1 MVKNRNYNIDLFKGI
16 AAIGIIFIHTV
27 FWSGES
33 YAPDWIR
40 SLSLLIDVPLFIF
53 ISGISFSFHESIIKM
68 LKGFLKLW
76 KIFILF
82 LILYYSLT
90 FFIDYDNFTLSNIVK
105 SIFFSFPGN
114 SRLYVVGG
122 SFWLVYMYFTVSL
135 IASAIITVY
144 NRHFKSLDNFKYILL
159 FSFFIYGMKLYYPSF
174 FFLDIQ
180 TLFYLF
186 IYLLGYY
193 FSKIK
198 IDGKTFVILEFLTL
212 TILYFLTRH
221 NDYGFNMMQTAKF
234 AYHINYMVY
243 SMIAI
248 LVVTY
253 FKDVLKIKKKN
264 ILTFIG
270 ENALSFFFCL
280 GLGSTF
286 IYEFLQPLNS
296 YSIGSRVAILTLINF
311 VTTFVSVLVLK
322 GGVLLLDKFIDFFKK
337 KKVMPKLLCFKLK
350 K

>member
-1 MVKNRNYNIDLFKGI
+1 
-16 AAIGIIFIHTV
+16 
-27 FWSGES
+27 
-33 YAPDWIR
+33 
-40 SLSLLIDVPLFIF
+40 
-53 ISGISFSFHESIIKM
+53 
-68 LKGFLKLW
+68 
-76 KIFILF
+76 
-82 LILYYSLT
+82 
-90 FFIDYDNFTLSNIVK
+90 
-105 SIFFSFPGN
+105 
-114 SRLYVVGG
+114 
-122 SFWLVYMYFTVSL
+122 
-135 IASAIITVY
+135 
-144 NRHFKSLDNFKYILL
+144 
-159 FSFFIYGMKLYYPSF
+159 MKLYYPSF

-270 ENALSFFFCL
+270 ENALLFFFCQ